1 VESNYTSLLL
11 VFTRNAT
18 LGRVKTRLAASIGD
32 AEALKVHKA
41 LMQQTINQTSQCT
54 CDKVVYYSDAIDAN
68 DLFSKNEFR
77 QEVQSGKELGARMQ
91 GAFTA
96 EFSHG
101 YTSIVIIGTD
111 CPELDEASISLAFK
125 QLEVSDVVV
134 GPALDGGYYLLGLS
148 AMHNELF
155 EGIAWSTSSVL
166 SETIQ
171 IAERLS
177 LSMAFTPEKRDID
190 TFEDLTSS
198 NFGRVHFPHLVD
210 Q

>member
-41 LMQQTINQTSQCT
+41 LMQQTIDHTSQCT

-68 DLFSKNEFR
+68 DLFSKNGFR

-96 EFSHG
+96 EFLHG

-111 CPELDEASISLAFK
+111 CPDLDEASISLAFK

-155 EGIAWSTSSVL
+155 EGITWSTPSVL
-166 SETIQ
+166 TETIQ

-177 LSMAFTPEKRDID
+177 LSMAFTPEKQDID
-190 TFEDLTSS
+190 TLEDLTS
-198 NFGRVHFPHLVD
+198 NDFGKVHFPYLLN

>member
-1 VESNYTSLLL
+1 MESNYTSLLL

>member
-18 LGRVKTRLAASIGD
+18 LGKVKTRLAATIGD
-32 AEALKVHKA
+32 AEALNVHKA
-41 LMQQTINQTSQCT
+41 LMQQTIDQTIHCK
-54 CDKVVYYSDAIDAN
+54 CDTVVYYSDTIDEN
-68 DLFSKNEFR
+68 DLFSKNGFR

-91 GAFTA
+91 GAITA

-111 CPELDEASISLAFK
+111 CPDLDEASISLAFK

-148 AMHNELF
+148 AMHSELF
-155 EGIAWSTSSVL
+155 EGIEWSTSSVL
-166 SETIQ
+166 SDTVQ
-171 IAERLS
+171 IAEGLS
-177 LSMAFTPEKRDID
+177 LSMAFTPEKQDID

-198 NFGRVHFPHLVD
+198 DFGKVHFPYLLN

>member
-1 VESNYTSLLL
+1 MESNYTSLLL

-41 LMQQTINQTSQCT
+41 LMQQTIDQTSQCT